1 MEQFLLNLGKT
12 SFLGVLMIAAI
23 LAAKPLWKERYRAKA
38 RCWLWLALAV
48 FLLLPVDL
56 STEDAPVQVTPPK
69 DYTVFVGTD
78 KTTVI
83 ATDSLFGDIA
93 ERHGQTPVQMRD
105 TVNKQLSADT
115 GRNPSRY
122 IPVTAAIF
130 WLWAAGAAVF
140 LVRQGVVYARF
151 RRTVRRWRREVTRED
166 YTALLDST
174 AQELNVT
181 APRMLICEAVTTP
194 AVTGVLRPTLLL
206 PHENYDLGMLRF
218 ILRHELCH
226 LKRRDMLLKLVL
238 LAANAMH
245 WFNPM
250 VYLMLRQADED
261 IELAC
266 DSAATDGLT
275 RGERADYG
283 RVLLSAAQAA
293 NRTVPATTCFGGTIE
308 RLKRRIENVLGAQ
321 KKRGLWLVA
330 LVLAATLAAGC
341 AVGWGSKDTE
351 ASLFDG
357 SRYNAVFVAGDAS
370 LSAGASYDPLQGN
383 SQFLQL
389 VRTDGA
395 NQVSITRSNGA
406 SVFPAMEPVTLTEEN
421 FDGTWLPDLVALRG
435 DNKAAWRYKSLDDID
450 DQDAEAA
457 PNLGFLLEQ
466 KDGSLYLCFGYRLK
480 DGAERI
486 RWIYRLEKEDDT
498 LYSSMEDYAAS
509 VIDALKQSDGYTYYI
524 VGEDDL
530 SVVVTEAAADVR
542 VTELTKLGDCTDLAP
557 EGVLELWRFSYEVK
571 PEDKASALP
580 DRFFWVGGNRISN
593 DGYISD
599 GFYYYLTM
607 LRTDNDPS
615 VYKLLDSQRAKDGLW
630 YNGCGY
636 EDSAAYL
643 HDFYVDYAGL
653 DLPTMIIPNPL
664 SGTAADGY
672 GYEDRVEA
680 QLTSGDGWYLYVPT
694 VAWMKTDGEDSWY
707 SLYYTSSALRV
718 DKSVDSVEMME
729 QFYLDGG
736 FTLEQYRKGAAL
748 SGPWRRFDTDSG
760 TQFEMY
766 LVPNTEE
773 GGCYIISTYWT
784 PTDDDSVNEWGYS
797 RKKQIEKEAVV
808 LRAMA
813 QSFTVAPELKDQ
825 YEPSFDE
832 DIALASNGGAAWLYL
847 IEDGKHIGGFDAGVA
862 WNIPTLNSYNYVLCD
877 APEETSSKITLLLS
891 NNDSSHLEFYKG
903 TNVVGY
909 FVGGENE
916 GSYYMADGDFSIV
929 NGDGRTLYDV
939 MRTWYGEAEFC
950 TLRDEVEETPIPNRG
965 QSWEEAAK
973 EYLDAYEGVH
983 LQVRSGSQFKF
994 TWVKNLVE
1002 PAEDMMELK
1011 RKRGELEENE
1021 YYFYATTEFVAESEL
1036 ALGYAMAGNTGG
1048 CDDPDA
1054 PEGAYEYYRCCTIR
1068 LEEDGWHGTVWGT
1081 GW

>member
-130 WLWAAGAAVF
+130 WLWAAGAAAF

-194 AVTGVLRPTLLL
+194 AVTGVIRPTLLL

-308 RLKRRIENVLGAQ
+308 RLKHRIENVLGAQ

-351 ASLFDG
+351 TSLFDG

-370 LSAGASYDPLQGN
+370 LSAGASYDPN
-383 SQFLQL
+383 PQFLQL

-509 VIDALKQSDGYTYYI
+509 VIDALKQPGGYTYS
-524 VGEDDL
+524 VAGEDGL
-530 SVVVTEAAADVR
+530 PVEVTEAAADVR
-542 VTELTKLGDCTDLAP
+542 VAGLEKLGDCMNLAP
-557 EGVLELWRFSYEVK
+557 DGVLELWYFSYEVK
-571 PEDKASALP
+571 PEDKAGALP
-580 DRFFWVGGNRISN
+580 DRFFWVGGNSITD

-615 VYKLLDSQRAKDGLW
+615 VYKLLKSQMANDGLW

-636 EDSAAYL
+636 ENSAAYL

-653 DLPTMIIPNPL
+653 DLPKMIIPNLL

-672 GYEDRVEA
+672 GYENRVEA
-680 QLTSGDGWYLYVPT
+680 QLVSGDGYYFYVPT
-694 VAWMKTDGEDSWY
+694 SGWACNPGTQYWY
-707 SLYYTSSALRV
+707 SLY
-718 DKSVDSVEMME
+718 
-729 QFYLDGG
+729 
-736 FTLEQYRKGAAL
+736 
-748 SGPWRRFDTDSG
+748 WTDSYFNVHTVLTDIDSTAQEWTAPG
-760 TQFEMY
+760 HEVKKDGDCYRIVTSEGMSNTVQYLFPASGYACY
-766 LVPNTEE
+766 LVEIHWVFDGSTEE
-773 GGCYIISTYWT
+773 
-784 PTDDDSVNEWGYS
+784 NQWGWNHD
-797 RKKQIEKEAVV
+797 RAVAQEAKV
-808 LRAMA
+808 LEAMA

-847 IEDGKHIGGFDAGVA
+847 IENDERIGGFDAGVA
-862 WNIPTLNSYNYVLCD
+862 WNIPTLNSYNYVLCE
-877 APEETSSKITLLLS
+877 APKETGNKITLWLS
-891 NNDSSHLEFYKG
+891 NNDSSYFEFYKG

-909 FVGGENE
+909 FIGGENE
-916 GSYYMADGDFSIV
+916 GSYYTADGDLSLID
-929 NGDGRTLYDV
+929 GDGRTLYDV
-939 MRTWYGEAEFC
+939 MRTWYDEAEFA
-950 TLRDEVEETPIPNRG
+950 TLRNEVEETPIPNRG
-965 QSWEEAAK
+965 QSWEEAAQ

-983 LQVRSGSQFKF
+983 LQVRSGSQYKF

>member
-1 MEQFLLNLGKT
+1 MMQWSISSAVLTAAVIGLRYLLRGRISLR
-12 SFLGVLMIAAI
+12 MQYA
-23 LAAKPLWKERYRAKA
+23 
-38 RCWLWLALAV
+38 LWLLV
-48 FLLLPVDL
+48 LVRLLVPVSFGASDL
-56 STEDAPVQVTPPK
+56 SVMNAVSERMPVVQQDVVVPT
-69 DYTVFVGTD
+69 DTVKEITD
-78 KTTVI
+78 TQDVSPVPAENASEPVPSDLVRNTTVT
-83 ATDSLFGDIA
+83 ATA
-93 ERHGQTPVQMRD
+93 P
-105 TVNKQLSADT
+105 TVRETDWAQVAKT
-115 GRNPSRY
+115 
-122 IPVTAAIF
+122 V
-130 WLWAAGAAVF
+130 WLIGAAVMGAAF
-140 LVRQGVVYARF
+140 LASNLRFGRRLRRSRKRVEDAGAGLPVYVSGAADTPCLFGLF
-151 RRTVRRWRREVTRED
+151 RPAIYLMHETLADAEMLRYALAHERTHYRHGDHLW
-166 YTALLDST
+166 A
-174 AQELNVT
+174 
-181 APRMLICEAVTTP
+181 
-194 AVTGVLRPTLLL
+194 VLRGVCLAL
-206 PHENYDLGMLRF
+206 HWYDPLVWWAA
-218 ILRHELCH
+218 ELS
-226 LKRRDMLLKLVL
+226 RRD
-238 LAANAMH
+238 A
-245 WFNPM
+245 
-250 VYLMLRQADED
+250 
-261 IELAC
+261 ELAC
-266 DSAATDGLT
+266 DEATVRRLGES
-275 RGERADYG
+275 ERAAYG
-283 RVLLSAAQAA
+283 RTLVRMTCEKRPALFVTATMMTDSGGGLRERITLLVKKPKTAAYTAAAVLLA
-293 NRTVPATTCFGGTIE
+293 VG
-308 RLKRRIENVLGAQ
+308 
-321 KKRGLWLVA
+321 
-330 LVLAATLAAGC
+330 LAAVCTFT
-341 AVGWGSKDTE
+341 GSKDAE

-383 SQFLQL
+383 PQFLQL

-395 NQVSITRSNGA
+395 NQVSITHSNGA

-530 SVVVTEAAADVR
+530 SIVVTEAAADVR

-557 EGVLELWRFSYEVK
+557 DGVLELWRFSYEVK

-580 DRFFWVGGNRISN
+580 DHFFWVGGNSITD

-599 GFYYYLTM
+599 GFYYYLIM
-607 LRTDNDPS
+607 LRTDDDPS
-615 VYKLLDSQRAKDGLW
+615 VYKLLNSQRANDGLW

-636 EDSAAYL
+636 ENSAAYL

-653 DLPTMIIPNPL
+653 DLPRMVIPDL
-664 SGTAADGY
+664 LGGRVAYGY

-680 QLTSGDGWYLYVPT
+680 QFTSGDGWYLYVPT

-707 SLYYTSSALRV
+707 SLYYTGSTLRV

-736 FTLEQYRKGAAL
+736 FTLEQYREGAAL
-748 SGPWRRFDTDSG
+748 CGPWRRFDTDSG

-773 GGCYIISTYWT
+773 GGCYNISTYWT

-813 QSFTVAPELKDQ
+813 QSFTVAPELKNH

-847 IEDGKHIGGFDAGVA
+847 IENDERIGGFDAGVA
-862 WNIPTLNSYNYVLCD
+862 WNTPALNSYNYVPCD
-877 APEETSSKITLLLS
+877 APEETGSRITLWLS
-891 NNDSSHLEFYKG
+891 NNDSLYFEFYKG

-909 FVGGENE
+909 FIGGENE

-939 MRTWYGEAEFC
+939 MRTWYDEAEFV
-950 TLRDEVEETPIPNRG
+950 TLQNEVEETPIPNRG
-965 QSWEEAAK
+965 QSWEEAAQ

-1002 PAEDMMELK
+1002 PAEDMMEMK
-1011 RKRGELEENE
+1011 RERGELEENE
-1021 YYFYATTEFVAESEL
+1021 YYFYSTTEFVAESEL

-1054 PEGAYEYYRCCTIR
+1054 PEGAYEYYRCCTIT
-1068 LEEDGWHGTVWGT
+1068 LEEDGWHGKVWGT